1 MQNNKIYDGILFHIQ
16 SVQKKITDTF
26 KTADDIDRE
35 IDHLHKMRLY
45 ALNTMTGCKN
55 RTMVLAEITKCES
68 ALIVARET
76 LQQNAPQ
83 ATPQEAPQDVPQD
96 APQDVPQDAPQ
107 DVPQDTPQDVPQDT
121 PHEASPASICM
132 EMVD

>member
-1 MQNNKIYDGILFHIQ
+1 MSSGTSILKMQNNKIYDGILFHIQ

-26 KTADDIDRE
+26 KTADDINRE

-83 ATPQEAPQDVPQD
+83 EASRDASQEAPQDVPQD
-96 APQDVPQDAPQ
+96 ASQ
-107 DVPQDTPQDVPQDT
+107 
-121 PHEASPASICM
+121 EASPASICM
-132 EMVD
+132 TMVD

>member
-26 KTADDIDRE
+26 KTADDINRE

-83 ATPQEAPQDVPQD
+83 EASRDVPQEASQEAPQDVPQD
-96 APQDVPQDAPQ
+96 ASQ
-107 DVPQDTPQDVPQDT
+107 
-121 PHEASPASICM
+121 EASPASICM
-132 EMVD
+132 TMVD